1 MSSLFRIA
9 VVAAMLLTATGCA
22 SEATS
27 PSASAQVIGPIIL
40 DTTQTSA
47 TVPVGRTVVFNVENP
62 GAWTL
67 AAEPTELVALSAGGE
82 QGGAVLNP
90 GAEALKPGVVEVTLT
105 NSAAGETLVFQLTI
119 TE

>member
-1 MSSLFRIA
+1 
-9 VVAAMLLTATGCA
+9 
-22 SEATS
+22 
-27 PSASAQVIGPIIL
+27 
-40 DTTQTSA
+40 
-47 TVPVGRTVVFNVENP
+47 
-62 GAWTL
+62 L
-67 AAEPTELVALSAGGE
+67 AAEPAELVALSAGGE